1 LVYYQFDGW
10 AGRAHVAHGVFTRL
24 GGRSQPPWHSL
35 NTGHTVGDDLQ
46 AVEANHE
53 LICRALGCARGDL
66 VSPHQVH
73 GSRVRVVDERDKGGV
88 LSETDALITAT
99 PGVML
104 MLRFADCVPVLFYD
118 PVRRAVGLA
127 HAGWRGTVAGIARV
141 TVQAMV
147 DELGCRPPDIL
158 AGIGPAIGPCCYEVG
173 RDVADA
179 VGQAM
184 PAARLPDAGHL
195 LSAEADTRVEGTAPR
210 RPDGRGGDADRRWH
224 LDLWAANRLQLVQ
237 AGVPCVDV
245 AGLCTACHT
254 DEWFSHRAERGRT
267 GRLGALIGL
276 RG

>member
-1 LVYYQFDGW
+1 MYRSLVYYQFDGW
-10 AGRAHVAHGVFTRL
+10 AGCADVAHGVFTRL
-24 GGRSQPPWHSL
+24 GGYSRAPWESL

-46 AVEANHE
+46 AVEANHA

-88 LSETDALITAT
+88 LPQTDALITAT

-147 DELGCRPPDIL
+147 DELGCQPADIL
-158 AGIGPAIGPCCYEVG
+158 TGIGPAIGPCCYEVG

-179 VGQAM
+179 VRQAM
-184 PAARLPDAGHL
+184 SDEGQFLRAQAEPGASAG
-195 LSAEADTRVEGTAPR
+195 DN
-210 RPDGRGGDADRRWH
+210 GDAERHWQ
-224 LDLWAANRLQLVQ
+224 LDLWAANRAQLVQ
-237 AGVPCVDV
+237 TGVPYVEV

-254 DEWFSHRAERGRT
+254 EEWFSHRAERGRT

-276 RG
+276 RR

>member
-1 LVYYQFDGW
+1 VRRITYRSLVYYQFDGW
-10 AGRAHVAHGVFTRL
+10 EGHADLAHGVFTRL
-24 GGRSQPPWHSL
+24 GGYSRAPWHSL
-35 NTGHTVGDDLQ
+35 NTGHTVGDNLQ
-46 AVEANHE
+46 AVEANHQ
-53 LICRALGCARGDL
+53 LICQALDCAREDI

-73 GSRVRVVDERDKGGV
+73 GTRVRLVGERDKGQV
-88 LSETDALITAT
+88 CPQTDALITAA

-127 HAGWRGTVAGIARV
+127 HAGWRGTVAGIARL

-147 DELGCRPPDIL
+147 DELGCRPADIL

-179 VGQAM
+179 VRQALLD
-184 PAARLPDAGHL
+184 ARHL
-195 LSAEADTRVEGTAPR
+195 LRA
-210 RPDGRGGDADRRWH
+210 PDGSSISARDDGDADGRWY
-224 LDLWAANRLQLVQ
+224 LDLWTANRVQLAQTGVRRVQ
-237 AGVPCVDV
+237 V
-245 AGLCTACHT
+245 AGLCTACRT

-276 RG
+276 RE